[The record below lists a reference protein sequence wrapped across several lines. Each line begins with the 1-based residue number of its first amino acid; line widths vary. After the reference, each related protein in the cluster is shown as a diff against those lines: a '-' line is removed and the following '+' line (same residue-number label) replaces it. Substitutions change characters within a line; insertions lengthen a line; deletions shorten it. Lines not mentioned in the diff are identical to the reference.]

1 MPGLRK
7 TAEMAEQLTPEGQ
20 LLANNLP

>member
-7 TAEMAEQLTPEGQ
+7 TAEMAEQLTSEGQ
-20 LLANNLP
+20 LLANNIN